1 MDDYCDHPADRVG
14 KSESLIMD
22 RVSKGLRPAG
32 FPILV
37 CAGILVAWWIAAGC
51 AWAGDG
57 QAVGSDSAREQRIEE
72 LQKHRD
78 RIQRELNQL
87 KQQPDGVS
95 RSSVPRTELSDQPTR
110 TLKESMESV
119 PGVAV
124 SPGAGG
130 RAVDLSIRGAGK

>member
-37 CAGILVAWWIAAGC
+37 CAGILAAWWIAGGC

-57 QAVGSDSAREQRIEE
+57 QAVGSDSARDQRIED
-72 LQKHRD
+72 LQRQRD

-87 KQQPDGVS
+87 RQQPEGVS
-95 RSSVPRTELSDQPTR
+95 RSVMPRSELSDQPTR

-119 PGVAV
+119 PGVIV
-124 SPGAGG
+124 GPGQGG
-130 RAVDLSIRGAGK
+130 RDSNLSIRGSGK

>member
-1 MDDYCDHPADRVG
+1 
-14 KSESLIMD
+14 MD

-37 CAGILVAWWIAAGC
+37 CAGILAAWWIAAGC

-57 QAVGSDSAREQRIEE
+57 QAVGSDSARDQRIED
-72 LQKHRD
+72 LQKQRD

-87 KQQPDGVS
+87 RQQPEGVS
-95 RSSVPRTELSDQPTR
+95 RSVMPRSELSDQPTR

-119 PGVAV
+119 PGVIV
-124 SPGAGG
+124 RPGQGG
-130 RAVDLSIRGAGK
+130 RDSNLSIRGSGK

>member
-1 MDDYCDHPADRVG
+1 M
-14 KSESLIMD
+14 MD
-22 RVSKGLRPAG
+22 RVRKGLRPVG

-37 CAGILVAWWIAAGC
+37 CAGILAAWWIAAGC
-51 AWAGDG
+51 VWAGDG
-57 QAVGSDSAREQRIEE
+57 QTGSSESERAQRIKD

-78 RIQRELNQL
+78 RIQQELSEL
-87 KQQPDGVS
+87 KQQPDGIS
-95 RSSVPRTELSDQPTR
+95 RSSAPRTEMSDQPTR

-119 PGVAV
+119 PGVAA

>member
-1 MDDYCDHPADRVG
+1 MERVR
-14 KSESLIMD
+14 KA
-22 RVSKGLRPAG
+22 LRPVG

-37 CAGILVAWWIAAGC
+37 CAGILAAWWIAAGC
-51 AWAGDG
+51 VWAGDG
-57 QAVGSDSAREQRIEE
+57 QAGGSESERAQRIEA
-72 LQKHRD
+72 LQKERN

-95 RSSVPRTELSDQPTR
+95 RSSVPRTELSNQPTR

>member
-1 MDDYCDHPADRVG
+1 
-14 KSESLIMD
+14 MD
-22 RVSKGLRPAG
+22 RVSKDLRPVG

-37 CAGILVAWWIAAGC
+37 CAGILAAWWIAAGC
-51 AWAGDG
+51 VWAGDG
-57 QAVGSDSAREQRIEE
+57 QAGGSESERAQRIEA
-72 LQKHRD
+72 LQKERN

-95 RSSVPRTELSDQPTR
+95 RSTVPRTELSDQPTR
-110 TLKESMESV
+110 TLKESMESD

-130 RAVDLSIRGAGK
+130 RAVDLTI

>member
-37 CAGILVAWWIAAGC
+37 CAGILAAWWIAAGC

-57 QAVGSDSAREQRIEE
+57 QAVGSDSARDQRIED
-72 LQKHRD
+72 LQKQRD

-87 KQQPDGVS
+87 RQQPEGVS
-95 RSSVPRTELSDQPTR
+95 RSVMPRSELSDQPTR

-119 PGVAV
+119 PGVIV
-124 SPGAGG
+124 RPGQGG
-130 RAVDLSIRGAGK
+130 RDSNLSIRGSGK

>member
-1 MDDYCDHPADRVG
+1 MNR
-14 KSESLIMD
+14 L
-22 RVSKGLRPAG
+22 SKGLRPVG

-37 CAGILVAWWIAAGC
+37 GAGLLAAWWIAAGC
-51 AWAGDG
+51 VWAGDG
-57 QAVGSDSAREQRIEE
+57 QSGGSESERAQRIEA
-72 LQKHRD
+72 LQKERN

-95 RSSVPRTELSDQPTR
+95 RSSVPRTELSNQPTR

-119 PGVAV
+119 PGVAS

-130 RAVDLSIRGAGK
+130 LAVDLSIRGAGK

>member
-1 MDDYCDHPADRVG
+1 MERV
-14 KSESLIMD
+14 
-22 RVSKGLRPAG
+22 RKGLRPVG
-32 FPILV
+32 VPILV
-37 CAGILVAWWIAAGC
+37 CAGILAAWWMSAGC
-51 AWAGDG
+51 VWAGDG
-57 QAVGSDSAREQRIEE
+57 QAGGSESERAQRIEA
-72 LQKHRD
+72 LQKERN

-110 TLKESMESV
+110 TLKESMESG

-130 RAVDLSIRGAGK
+130 RAVDLTIRGAGK

>member
-1 MDDYCDHPADRVG
+1 MERV
-14 KSESLIMD
+14 
-22 RVSKGLRPAG
+22 RKGLRPVG
-32 FPILV
+32 VPILV
-37 CAGILVAWWIAAGC
+37 CAGILAAWWIAAGC
-51 AWAGDG
+51 VWAGDG
-57 QAVGSDSAREQRIEE
+57 QAGGSESERAQRIEA
-72 LQKHRD
+72 LQKERN

-110 TLKESMESV
+110 TLKESMESD

-130 RAVDLSIRGAGK
+130 RAVDLTI